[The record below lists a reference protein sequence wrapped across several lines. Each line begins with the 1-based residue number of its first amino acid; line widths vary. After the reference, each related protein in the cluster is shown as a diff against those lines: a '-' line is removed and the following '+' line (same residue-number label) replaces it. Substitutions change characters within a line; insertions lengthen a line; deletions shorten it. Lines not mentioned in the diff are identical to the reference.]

1 MTDAPE
7 TPPGPTP
14 DATSDASTDTKPSPF
29 RRYLTG
35 DRAGTS
41 ALAVAALALLVA
53 VAPYARGVDF
63 DSRVRGY
70 LLQNPEVL
78 QEVSDALNA
87 KARQQQLV
95 DNARVTQ
102 EINAR
107 VAANP
112 ALLAIDPQDPSFGPA
127 DAKVTVVE
135 FFDFRCPG
143 CKSTAP
149 EVLRLIQAHPD
160 VRFVF
165 KDWPI
170 LDRGPQGVSHHA
182 ARAAMAAHQQ
192 GKYLPVFQALMAE
205 PDLSEEAV
213 ERILAEQGVV
223 LPTAEAAMKSS
234 EIARQLADIQAS
246 AGAIGLVGTP
256 TFFVNGKASPTIE
269 PSAIDKA
276 IRAAK
281 AS

>member
-7 TPPGPTP
+7 PTP
-14 DATSDASTDTKPSPF
+14 ETRPSPF
-29 RRYLTG
+29 GRYVTG
-35 DRAGTS
+35 DRAGVT
-41 ALAVAALALLVA
+41 ALVVSVVALIAALA
-53 VAPYARGVDF
+53 PYANGGPF
-63 DSRVRGY
+63 ESRVRAY
-70 LLQNPEVL
+70 LVGNPEVL

-87 KARQQQLV
+87 KAQQQQMA
-95 DNARVTQ
+95 DNVRISNEVT
-102 EINAR
+102 AR

-112 ALLAIDPQDPSFGPA
+112 ALLAVDAGDPSFGPA
-127 DAKVTVVE
+127 DAKVTVIE

-170 LDRGPQGVSHHA
+170 LDRGPDGVSHHA
-182 ARAAMAAHQQ
+182 ARAALAAHQQ

-205 PDLSEEAV
+205 PDLSEDAV
-213 ERILAEQGVV
+213 ERILAANGVV
-223 LPTAEAAMKSS
+223 VPEALQAMSGP
-234 EIARQLADIQAS
+234 EIARQLANTQTSAS
-246 AGAIGLVGTP
+246 VMGLIGTP

-269 PSAIDKA
+269 PSEIDKA

-281 AS
+281 AA

>member
-1 MTDAPE
+1 MTDAPQ
-7 TPPGPTP
+7 PTP
-14 DATSDASTDTKPSPF
+14 DATPETKPSPF

-41 ALAVAALALLVA
+41 ALAVAALALVVA
-53 VAPYARGVDF
+53 VAPYARGTDF
-63 DSRVRGY
+63 DSRVRAY
-70 LLQNPEVL
+70 LLRNPEVL

-87 KARQQQLV
+87 KAQQQQLV
-95 DNARVTQ
+95 DNHKSAQDIT
-102 EINAR
+102 AR

-143 CKSTAP
+143 CKATAP
-149 EVLRLIQAHPD
+149 EVLRLMQAHPD

-170 LDRGPQGVSHHA
+170 LDRGPDGVSHHA

-205 PDLSEEAV
+205 PDLSEEAI
-213 ERILAEQGVV
+213 ERILAEHGVA
-223 LPTAEAAMKSS
+223 LPAATAAMSGP
-234 EIARQLADIQAS
+234 EIARQLADIQTS
-246 AGAIGLVGTP
+246 ATAMGLVGTP
-256 TFFVNGKASPTIE
+256 TFFVNGKASATIE
-269 PSAIDKA
+269 PREIDKA

>member
-1 MTDAPE
+1 MTDAP
-7 TPPGPTP
+7 
-14 DATSDASTDTKPSPF
+14 DATPDTKPSPF

-35 DRAGTS
+35 DRAGTT
-41 ALAVAALALLVA
+41 ALAVAALALVVA

-63 DSRVRGY
+63 DSRVRAY
-70 LLQNPEVL
+70 LLRNPEVL

-87 KARQQQLV
+87 KAQQQQLV
-95 DNARVTQ
+95 DNHKSAQDIT
-102 EINAR
+102 AR

-143 CKSTAP
+143 CKATAP
-149 EVLRLIQAHPD
+149 EVLRLMQAHPD

-170 LDRGPQGVSHHA
+170 LDRGPDGVSHHA

-205 PDLSEEAV
+205 PDLSEEAI
-213 ERILAEQGVV
+213 ERILAEHGVA
-223 LPTAEAAMKSS
+223 LPAATAAMSGP
-234 EIARQLADIQAS
+234 EIARQLADIQTS
-246 AGAIGLVGTP
+246 ATAMGLVGTP
-256 TFFVNGKASPTIE
+256 TFFVNGKASATIE
-269 PSAIDKA
+269 PSEIDKA